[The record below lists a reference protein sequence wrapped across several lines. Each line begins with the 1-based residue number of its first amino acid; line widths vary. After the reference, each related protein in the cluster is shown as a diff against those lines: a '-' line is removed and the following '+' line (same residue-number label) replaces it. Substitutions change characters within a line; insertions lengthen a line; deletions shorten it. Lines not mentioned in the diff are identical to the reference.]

1 MQQGDPYYFSDDFM
15 NTSAPSALPRKRPLS
30 LAQEVMN
37 DLMGRIRTGH
47 FKPGEKLPTEPE
59 IMAEQGVSRTVVR
72 EALFWLQAAGL
83 VETRHGVGTFVLADS
98 AQPKRPLDFST
109 VVTLHDLL
117 AMLELRISL
126 ETEAASLAAARRT
139 DEQLAM
145 MRAALATFEDCI
157 QRGDLAIEADYQF
170 HLQIALATHNKYFED
185 FYRHLGT
192 STIPR
197 TRLDTSQ
204 FSAEP
209 GQSYLLR
216 TNREHENILEAIARQ
231 DPQAASAA
239 MRMHLSNSRERL
251 KRAMEAA
258 GQS

>member
-1 MQQGDPYYFSDDFM
+1 
-15 NTSAPSALPRKRPLS
+15 
-30 LAQEVMN
+30 
-37 DLMGRIRTGH
+37 
-47 FKPGEKLPTEPE
+47 
-59 IMAEQGVSRTVVR
+59 
-72 EALFWLQAAGL
+72 
-83 VETRHGVGTFVLADS
+83 
-98 AQPKRPLDFST
+98 
-109 VVTLHDLL
+109 
-117 AMLELRISL
+117 
-126 ETEAASLAAARRT
+126 
-139 DEQLAM
+139 
-145 MRAALATFEDCI
+145 MRAALAAFEDCI

-204 FSAEP
+204 FSTEP

-258 GQS
+258 GQG

>member
-1 MQQGDPYYFSDDFM
+1 M
-15 NTSAPSALPRKRPLS
+15 NLGTPSAQARKRPLS
-30 LAQEVMN
+30 LAQEVTS
-37 DLMGRIRTGH
+37 DLMGRIRNGH

-72 EALFWLQAAGL
+72 EALSRLQAAGL
-83 VETRHGVGTFVLADS
+83 VETRHGVGTFVLAES
-98 AQPKRPLDFST
+98 AQPKHLLDFST
-109 VVTLHDLL
+109 VVTLRDLL

-126 ETEAASLAAARRT
+126 ETEAASLAAVRRT
-139 DEQLAM
+139 EEQLTL
-145 MRAALATFEDCI
+145 MRAALGAFEESI
-157 QRGDLAIEADYQF
+157 QRGELAIEADYQF

-204 FSAEP
+204 FSAES
-209 GQSYLLR
+209 GQHYLLR

-251 KRAMEAA
+251 RRATESA
-258 GQS
+258 GLG

>member
-72 EALFWLQAAGL
+72 EALSRLQAAGL

-117 AMLELRISL
+117 AMLELRISQL
-126 ETEAASLAAARRT
+126 EKELTVLARQSPACTTLLSIPGIGLLTATAMVAAPTGCAARSTPMPVGPILRIS
-139 DEQLAM
+139 
-145 MRAALATFEDCI
+145 RA
-157 QRGDLAIEADYQF
+157 
-170 HLQIALATHNKYFED
+170 
-185 FYRHLGT
+185 
-192 STIPR
+192 
-197 TRLDTSQ
+197 
-204 FSAEP
+204 
-209 GQSYLLR
+209 
-216 TNREHENILEAIARQ
+216 
-231 DPQAASAA
+231 
-239 MRMHLSNSRERL
+239 
-251 KRAMEAA
+251 
-258 GQS
+258 